1 MADRSALFA
10 AHCPHEG
17 YLERHCD
24 HYYCDFLS
32 VAVLRQA
39 PEHFVKPF
47 THSHEPYEFL
57 LPLTPTPQ
65 IMHGDAVYFGK
76 VGYAYP
82 VQSGARHAQ
91 AVEICDVSNCSIIVD
106 KSYFED
112 RLKRKGFPLPLPERY
127 FPVSSTV
134 MTYLK
139 LFQAEFDKRDR
150 CDRSDLDCLG
160 ALIVSSLIEDA
171 YRPRPQAQTQQAC
184 SLMEEIDNY
193 INTHFSEKISL
204 DDLVQRSG
212 FTKSHF
218 MAQYKKHC
226 GEAPY
231 ARITRLRLAKAKVLL
246 RGTDY
251 PVAKIAQLC
260 GFPSS
265 NAFANLFRKDTAM
278 TPLTFRRLR

>member
-17 YLERHCD
+17 YLEKHCD

-32 VAVLRQA
+32 VAVLRRA

-47 THSHEPYEFL
+47 THAHEPYEFL

-82 VQSGARHAQ
+82 VRSGVRHAQ
-91 AVEICDVSNCSIIVD
+91 AVEVCDVSNCNITVD
-106 KSYFED
+106 KAYLER
-112 RLKRKGFPLPLPERY
+112 RLAEKGLPVQLPERY
-127 FPVSSTV
+127 FPISEKV
-134 MTYLK
+134 MTYLE
-139 LFQAEFDKRDR
+139 LFQTEFNKGDGCDK
-150 CDRSDLDCLG
+150 SDLDCLG

-171 YRPRPQAQTQQAC
+171 CRPRPQPQTVL
-184 SLMEEIDNY
+184 SNSVMDEIDSY

-204 DDLVQRSG
+204 DELVERSG

-218 MAQYKKHC
+218 MAQFKKHC

-231 ARITRLRLAKAKVLL
+231 ARITRLRLAKSKVLL

-251 PVAKIAQLC
+251 PVAKIARLC

-278 TPLTFRRLR
+278 TPSAFRRLR